1 MRSGTR
7 SRSAPA
13 LATVT
18 VLLTLAAV
26 VSCGR
31 GGVPPG
37 SVAAMMGAGEN
48 GITPSAYPVNRSVTV
63 EGSPT
68 LTRAEAARRIVIG
81 VKSDHPF
88 LGFEDPVTGRRF
100 GFDVEIARMVA
111 ADLGFGPGR
120 ISWKTVP
127 PQGRET
133 AISKGDVDFYV
144 AAYTINDE
152 RKKHVSFAGPYYVAG
167 QDLLVKQGNRDIKGP
182 GDLKGKRVC
191 SVTGSTPFQRIEKPE
206 YGAEVSSH
214 DSYAQCV
221 QDLISGEADAVTA
234 DDTILKGYAAQNGG
248 RLRVVG
254 RPFSQEPYGV
264 GLAKGDK
271 ALRGAVNDALER
283 HRDNGDWQRAYDATL
298 GLSGARAPKPPE
310 VIRY

>member
-1 MRSGTR
+1 MRPR
-7 SRSAPA
+7 SPLVPPVALLVLASAS
-13 LATVT
+13 L
-18 VLLTLAAV
+18 

-31 GGVPPG
+31 EGVPPG
-37 SVAAMMGAGEN
+37 SVAALIGEDE
-48 GITPSAYPVNRSVTV
+48 SRLAYPVEENVLVT
-63 EGSPT
+63 GSPV
-68 LTRAEAARRIVIG
+68 LKRARAAHRIVIG

-100 GFDVEIARMVA
+100 GFDIEIARMIA

-120 ISWKTVP
+120 ITWKTVSS
-127 PQGRET
+127 QGRET

-167 QDLLVKQGNRDIKGP
+167 QDLLVKQGDQEIHGP

-191 SVTGSTPFQRIEKPE
+191 SVTGSTPYQRITNPV
-206 YGAEVSSH
+206 YGAHVSSH

-221 QDLISGEADAVTA
+221 QDLISGEADAVTS

-254 RPFSQEPYGV
+254 RRFSEEPYGV
-264 GLAKGDK
+264 GLVRGDK
-271 ALRGAVNDALER
+271 VLRGAINDALDR
-283 HRDNGDWQRAYDATL
+283 HRRNGDWLRAYGATL
-298 GLSGARAPKPPE
+298 GRSGVPAPAPPE